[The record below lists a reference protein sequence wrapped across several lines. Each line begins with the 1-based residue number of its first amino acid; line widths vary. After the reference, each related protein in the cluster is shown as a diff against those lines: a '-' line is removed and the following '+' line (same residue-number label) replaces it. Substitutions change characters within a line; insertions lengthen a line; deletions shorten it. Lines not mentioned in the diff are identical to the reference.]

1 MAFTY
6 RTSLRV
12 AACERMIAGE
22 RVAADNN
29 VAERALKMV
38 KVHDKVSGSFRSDDG
53 ARAFVTVRSYLQTA
67 ALQGENRL
75 AVLRQ
80 LFTVG
85 PWLPEARAG

>member
-1 MAFTY
+1 M
-6 RTSLRV
+6 RTQTLPVLRLLHDT
-12 AACERMIAGE
+12 
-22 RVAADNN
+22 RVVADNN
-29 VAERALKMV
+29 VAERALRMV

-53 ARAFVTVRSYLQTA
+53 ARASVTVRSYLQTA

-85 PWLPEARAG
+85 PWLPEVRAG